1 MKTLDEIIKLFD
13 EYRANPGQV
22 NGYKILQMLKSR
34 ELQLSLE
41 AAQRKI
47 DDLEYTQIFEP
58 SRSEVEKNMLDKY
71 RQIMQIVAVDCQPRG

>member
-1 MKTLDEIIKLFD
+1 MKTLDDIVKLFD
-13 EYRANPGQV
+13 DYRTNPGQV

-41 AAQRKI
+41 AAQRTI
-47 DDLEYTQIFEP
+47 DDFEYKQVFEP
-58 SRSEVEKNMLDKY
+58 PRSEVEQNMLDKY